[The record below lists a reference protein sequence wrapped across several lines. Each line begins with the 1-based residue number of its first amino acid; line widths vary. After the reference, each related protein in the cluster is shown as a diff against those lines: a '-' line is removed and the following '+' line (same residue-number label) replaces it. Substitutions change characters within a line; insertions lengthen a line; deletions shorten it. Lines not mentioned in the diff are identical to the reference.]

1 MMARSLQ
8 KHVVIAGRVNAG
20 KSTLFNS
27 IMGSDTA
34 IVSDKRGTTTD
45 AVRKSIE
52 VPGLGPAV
60 FIDTAGF
67 DDDTALSDERL
78 KKTRA
83 EFSKADAFIYIDDT
97 GDEAILKELEKYN
110 KPVIKVIM
118 AIDRDVS
125 YDNGDAI
132 VYRDDSSREEIFTAL
147 KKVLDTKEESLL
159 DGVVDGKA
167 TIIMVMPQDAAAPKG
182 RLIKAQVEAIR
193 EALDKG
199 MTSIVV
205 GDEDL
210 ESVRDR
216 FHGADLVICDSRVF
230 KKVYDVFGGITK
242 VTSFSVLFS
251 KMKGDIDYFIESAKK
266 FDNFKGDEKILIA
279 EACTHPPINE
289 DIGTVK
295 IPAMLKKR
303 FGDGLQFTFTRADDF
318 DDIDGYDMIIHCGA
332 CMFNR
337 AHVMSRV
344 EEAKRKGIAMTN
356 YGVVIAYL
364 QNILDKISL

>member
-27 IMGSDTA
+27 IMGSDAA
-34 IVSDKRGTTTD
+34 IVSEERGTTTD

-52 VPGLGPAV
+52 VPGLGPVV

-83 EFSKADAFIYIDDT
+83 EFNKADAFIYIDDN
-97 GDEAILKELEKYN
+97 GDEAILSELTKYN

-125 YDNGDAI
+125 HDYGDAI
-132 VYRDDSSREEIFTAL
+132 VYKDDSSREKIFTEL

-159 DGVVDGKA
+159 AGLVDSGA
-167 TIIMVMPQDAAAPKG
+167 TIVMVMPQDAAAPKG

-205 GDEDL
+205 GDERL
-210 ESVRDR
+210 EEVRER
-216 FHGADLVICDSRVF
+216 FKDVDLVICDSRVF
-230 KKVYDVFGGITK
+230 KKVYDVFAGTTK

-266 FDNFKGDEKILIA
+266 FDSFKGDEKILIA
-279 EACTHPPINE
+279 EACTHPPLNE

-303 FGDGLQFTFTRADDF
+303 FGDGLEFTFTRADEF
-318 DDIDGYDMIIHCGA
+318 ENIEGYDMIIHCGG

-337 AHVMSRV
+337 ASLMSRV
-344 EEAKRKGIAMTN
+344 SQAKEKGVAMTN

-364 QNILDKISL
+364 QNILDRISR

>member
-27 IMGSDTA
+27 IMGSDAA

-52 VPGLGPAV
+52 VPGLGPVV

-67 DDDTALSDERL
+67 DDDTVLSDERL

-83 EFSKADAFIYIDDT
+83 EFAKADAFIYTLDNDD
-97 GDEAILKELEKYN
+97 ESILSELEKYN
-110 KPVIKVIM
+110 KPIIKVVM
-118 AIDRDVS
+118 AINRDVS
-125 YDNGDAI
+125 HDNGDAI
-132 VYRDDSSREEIFTAL
+132 VYRDDSSREKIFSAL

-251 KMKGDIDYFIESAKK
+251 KMKGDIDYFIESVKK
-266 FDNFKGDEKILIA
+266 FDNFKGNEKILVA

-303 FGDGLQFTFTRADDF
+303 FGDGLKFTFTRADDF

-344 EEAKRKGIAMTN
+344 EEAKRKGVAMTN

>member
-27 IMGSDTA
+27 IMGSDAA

-52 VPGLGPAV
+52 VPGLGPVV

-67 DDDTALSDERL
+67 GDDTALSDERL

-83 EFSKADAFIYIDDT
+83 EFYKADAFIYTHDND
-97 GDEAILKELEKYN
+97 DEAILKELEKYN

-118 AIDRDVS
+118 AINRDVS

-132 VYRDDSSREEIFTAL
+132 VYRDDSSREKIFSAL

-159 DGVVDGKA
+159 DGIVDGKA

-230 KKVYDVFGGITK
+230 KKVYDIFGEITK

-318 DDIDGYDMIIHCGA
+318 DDIEKYDMIIHCGA
-332 CMFNR
+332 CMFNKTLVFNR
-337 AHVMSRV
+337 VMK
-344 EEAKRKGIAMTN
+344 AKDKNVPMTN
-356 YGVVIAYL
+356 YGITIAYL
-364 QNILDKISL
+364 NGILDKISL

>member
-8 KHVVIAGRVNAG
+8 KHVVIVGRVNAG

-27 IMGSDTA
+27 IMGSDAA
-34 IVSDKRGTTTD
+34 IVSNERGTTTD

-52 VPGLGPAV
+52 VPGLGPVV

-67 DDDTALSDERL
+67 DDDTALAKERL

-83 EFSKADAFIYIDDT
+83 EFNKADAFIYIDD
-97 GDEAILKELEKYN
+97 GAENAILKELEKYK
-110 KPVIKVIM
+110 KPIIKVAM
-118 AIDRDVS
+118 AIDRESSHVS
-125 YDNGDAI
+125 RDAI
-132 VYRDDSSREEIFTAL
+132 VYKGDSSREELFSAL
-147 KKVLDTKEESLL
+147 KKVLSVEEESLL
-159 DGVVDGKA
+159 SGIVDSGA

-205 GDEDL
+205 GDDDL
-210 ESVRDR
+210 EGVRDR
-216 FHGADLVICDSRVF
+216 FTGADLVICDSRVF
-230 KKVYDVFGGITK
+230 KKVYEVFGNVCK

-266 FDNFKGDEKILIA
+266 FASFKGNEKILIA
-279 EACTHPPINE
+279 EACTHPPLNE

-303 FGDGLQFTFTRADDF
+303 FGDGLKFTFTRADDF
-318 DDIDGYDMIIHCGA
+318 DDIEDYDMIIHCGA

-344 EEAKRKGIAMTN
+344 DEAKRKKVPMTN
-356 YGVVIAYL
+356 YGITIAYL
-364 QNILDKISL
+364 NDILDKILR

>member
-27 IMGSDTA
+27 IMGSDAA
-34 IVSDKRGTTTD
+34 IVSNKRGTTTD

-52 VPGLGPAV
+52 VPGLGPVV

-67 DDDTALSDERL
+67 DDDTALSEERV

-83 EFSKADAFIYIDDT
+83 EFSKADAFIYILDN
-97 GDEAILKELEKYN
+97 GDGAILSELKKYN
-110 KPVIKVIM
+110 KPIIKVIM

-132 VYRDDSSREEIFTAL
+132 VYRDDSSREKIFSAL

-159 DGVVDGKA
+159 DGLVGSGA
-167 TIIMVMPQDAAAPKG
+167 TIVMVMPQDAAAPKG

-205 GDEDL
+205 GDERL
-210 ESVRDR
+210 EEVRDR
-216 FHGADLVICDSRVF
+216 FKDVDLVICDSRVF
-230 KKVYDVFGGITK
+230 KKVYDVFGGTTK

-266 FDNFKGDEKILIA
+266 FDDFKGDEKILIA
-279 EACTHPPINE
+279 EACTHPPLNE

-303 FGDGLQFTFTRADDF
+303 FGDGLEFTFTRADDF
-318 DDIDGYDMIIHCGA
+318 ENIEDYDMIIHCGA

-337 AHVMSRV
+337 AHLMSRV
-344 EEAKRKGIAMTN
+344 RQAKDKGVAMTN
-356 YGVVIAYL
+356 YGITIAYL

>member
-27 IMGSDTA
+27 IMGSDAA

-52 VPGLGPAV
+52 VPGLGPVV

-67 DDDTALSDERL
+67 GDDTILSEERL

-83 EFSKADAFIYIDDT
+83 EFSKADAFIYIDDND
-97 GDEAILKELEKYN
+97 DESILKELEKYN

-125 YDNGDAI
+125 HDNGDAI
-132 VYRDDSSREEIFTAL
+132 VYRDDSSREEIFSEL

-193 EALDKG
+193 EALDKS

-216 FHGADLVICDSRVF
+216 FHGIDLVICDSRVF

-251 KMKGDIDYFIESAKK
+251 KMKGDIDYFIESAIK
-266 FDNFKGDEKILIA
+266 FDNFKGNEKILIA

-332 CMFNR
+332 CMFNKTLVFNR
-337 AHVMSRV
+337 VMK
-344 EEAKRKGIAMTN
+344 AKDKNVPMTN
-356 YGVVIAYL
+356 YGITIAYL
-364 QNILDKISL
+364 NGILDKISL

>member
-8 KHVVIAGRVNAG
+8 KHIVIAGRVNAG

-27 IMGSDTA
+27 IMGSDAA
-34 IVSDKRGTTTD
+34 IVSEHRGTTTD

-52 VPGLGPAV
+52 VPGLGPVV

-67 DDDTALSDERL
+67 GDDTALSDERL

-83 EFSKADAFIYIDDT
+83 EFSKADAFIYILDNDD
-97 GDEAILKELEKYN
+97 ESILSELKKYN

-132 VYRDDSSREEIFTAL
+132 VYRDDSSREEIFSAL

-159 DGVVDGKA
+159 DGLVDSGA

-318 DDIDGYDMIIHCGA
+318 DDIEKYDMIIHCGA

-344 EEAKRKGIAMTN
+344 EEAKRKGVAMTN
-356 YGVVIAYL
+356 YGVTIAYL
-364 QNILDKISL
+364 NDILDKIQY

>member
-27 IMGSDTA
+27 IMGSDAA

-52 VPGLGPAV
+52 VPGLGPVV

-67 DDDTALSDERL
+67 DDDTVLSDERL

-83 EFSKADAFIYIDDT
+83 EFAKADAFIYTLDNDD
-97 GDEAILKELEKYN
+97 ESILSELEKYN
-110 KPVIKVIM
+110 KPIIKVVM
-118 AIDRDVS
+118 AINRDVS
-125 YDNGDAI
+125 HDNGDAI
-132 VYRDDSSREEIFTAL
+132 VYRDDSSREKIFSAL

-251 KMKGDIDYFIESAKK
+251 KMKGDIDYFIESVKK
-266 FDNFKGDEKILIA
+266 FDNFKGNEKILVA

-303 FGDGLQFTFTRADDF
+303 FGDGLKFTFTRADDF
-318 DDIDGYDMIIHCGA
+318 DDIDDYDMIIHCGA

-344 EEAKRKGIAMTN
+344 EEAKRKGVAMTN
-356 YGVVIAYL
+356 YGVTIAYL
-364 QNILDKISL
+364 NDILDKIQY

>member
-27 IMGSDTA
+27 IMGSDAA
-34 IVSDKRGTTTD
+34 IVSEERGTTTD

-52 VPGLGPAV
+52 VPGLGPIV

-67 DDDTALSDERL
+67 DDDTALSEERL

-83 EFSKADAFIYIDDT
+83 EFNKADAFIYTLDN
-97 GDEAILKELEKYN
+97 GDEAILSELKKYN
-110 KPVIKVIM
+110 KPIIKVVM

-125 YDNGDAI
+125 HDYGEG
-132 VYRDDSSREEIFTAL
+132 VLYKDDSSREKIFTEL
-147 KKVLDTKEESLL
+147 KKVLNTEEESLL
-159 DGVVDGKA
+159 AGLVDSGA
-167 TIIMVMPQDAAAPKG
+167 TIVMVMPQDAAAPKG

-205 GDEDL
+205 GDDNL
-210 ESVRDR
+210 EGVREKFKDV
-216 FHGADLVICDSRVF
+216 DLVICDSRVF
-230 KKVYDVFGGITK
+230 KKVYDVFGKTTK

-266 FDNFKGDEKILIA
+266 FDDFKGDEKILIA
-279 EACTHPPINE
+279 EACTHPPLNE

-318 DDIDGYDMIIHCGA
+318 ENIEDYDMIIHCGA

-344 EEAKRKGIAMTN
+344 DEAKRKGIAMTN
-356 YGVVIAYL
+356 YGITIAYL
-364 QNILDKISL
+364 NNILDKINY

>member
-27 IMGSDTA
+27 IMGSDAA

-52 VPGLGPAV
+52 VPGLGPVV

-67 DDDTALSDERL
+67 GDDTALSDERL

-83 EFSKADAFIYIDDT
+83 EFSKADAFIYTLDND
-97 GDEAILKELEKYN
+97 DEAILKELEKYN

-118 AIDRDVS
+118 AINRDVS

-132 VYRDDSSREEIFTAL
+132 VYRDDSSREEIFSEL

-210 ESVRDR
+210 ESVRDK

-337 AHVMSRV
+337 AHVISRV
-344 EEAKRKGIAMTN
+344 EEAKRKGVAMTN
-356 YGVVIAYL
+356 YGITIAYL
-364 QNILDKISL
+364 NNILDKISR

>member
-27 IMGSDTA
+27 IMGSDAA
-34 IVSDKRGTTTD
+34 IVSEERGTTTD

-52 VPGLGPAV
+52 VPDLGPVV

-67 DDDTALSDERL
+67 DDDTVLSEERL

-83 EFSKADAFIYIDDT
+83 EFNKADAFIYTLDN
-97 GDEAILKELEKYN
+97 GDEAILSELKKYN

-132 VYRDDSSREEIFTAL
+132 VYRDYSSREKIFTAL

-159 DGVVDGKA
+159 DGIVDGKA
-167 TIIMVMPQDAAAPKG
+167 TIVMVMPQDAAAPKG
-182 RLIKAQVEAIR
+182 RLIKAQVEALR

-205 GDEDL
+205 SDERL
-210 ESVRDR
+210 EEVREK
-216 FHGADLVICDSRVF
+216 FQGIDLVICDSRVF
-230 KKVYDVFGGITK
+230 KKVYEVFGETTK

-266 FDNFKGDEKILIA
+266 FDDFKGDEKILIA
-279 EACTHPPINE
+279 EACTHPPLNE

-303 FGDGLQFTFTRADDF
+303 FGDGLEFTFTRADDF
-318 DDIDGYDMIIHCGA
+318 ENIEDYDMIIHCGA

-344 EEAKRKGIAMTN
+344 RQAKEKGVAMTN
-356 YGVVIAYL
+356 YGVTIAYL
-364 QNILDKISL
+364 QNILDRISR

>member
-27 IMGSDTA
+27 IMGSDAA
-34 IVSDKRGTTTD
+34 IVSENRGTTTD

-52 VPGLGPAV
+52 VPGLGPVV

-67 DDDTALSDERL
+67 DDDTALSEERL

-83 EFSKADAFIYIDDT
+83 EFSKADAFIYTFDN
-97 GDEAILKELEKYN
+97 GGEAILKELKKYN

-125 YDNGDAI
+125 HDYGEG
-132 VYRDDSSREEIFTAL
+132 VLYKDDSSREEIFSAL
-147 KKVLDTKEESLL
+147 KKVLNTEEESLL
-159 DGVVDGKA
+159 AGLVDSGA
-167 TIIMVMPQDAAAPKG
+167 TIVMVMPQDAAAPKG
-182 RLIKAQVEAIR
+182 RLIKAQVEALR

-205 GDEDL
+205 GDDDL
-210 ESVRDR
+210 ERVRDK
-216 FHGADLVICDSRVF
+216 FQGIDLVICDSRVF
-230 KKVYDVFGGITK
+230 KKVYEVFGETTK

-266 FDNFKGDEKILIA
+266 FDDFKGDEKILIA
-279 EACTHPPINE
+279 EACTHPPLNE

-303 FGDGLQFTFTRADDF
+303 FGDGLKFTFTRADDF
-318 DDIDGYDMIIHCGA
+318 ENIEGYDMIIHCGA

-337 AHVMSRV
+337 TLVLNRVMK
-344 EEAKRKGIAMTN
+344 AKEMGVPMTN
-356 YGVVIAYL
+356 YGVTIAYL
-364 QNILDKISL
+364 NDILDKIEY

>member
-27 IMGSDTA
+27 IMGSDAA
-34 IVSDKRGTTTD
+34 IVSENRGTTTD

-52 VPGLGPAV
+52 VPGLGPVV

-67 DDDTALSDERL
+67 DDDTALSAERL

-83 EFSKADAFIYIDDT
+83 EFNKADAFIYTLDN
-97 GDEAILKELEKYN
+97 GDEAILSELKKYN

-125 YDNGDAI
+125 YDYGEG
-132 VYRDDSSREEIFTAL
+132 VLYKDDSSREEIFSAL
-147 KKVLDTKEESLL
+147 KKVLNVKEESLL
-159 DGVVDGKA
+159 DGLVDSGA
-167 TIIMVMPQDAAAPKG
+167 TIVMVMPQDAAAPKG

-205 GDEDL
+205 GDERL
-210 ESVRDR
+210 EEVRDR
-216 FHGADLVICDSRVF
+216 FKDFDLVICDSRVF
-230 KKVYDVFGGITK
+230 KKVYDVFGNITK

-279 EACTHPPINE
+279 EACTHPPLNE

-295 IPAMLKKR
+295 IPAMLRKR
-303 FGDGLQFTFTRADDF
+303 FGDGLEFTFTRADDF
-318 DDIDGYDMIIHCGA
+318 ENIEDYDMIIHCGA

-337 AHVMSRV
+337 ALVINRVMK
-344 EEAKRKGIAMTN
+344 AKEMGVPMTN
-356 YGVVIAYL
+356 YGVTIAYL
-364 QNILDKISL
+364 NDILDKIEY

>member
-27 IMGSDTA
+27 IMGSDAA
-34 IVSDKRGTTTD
+34 IVSEKRGTTTD

-52 VPGLGPAV
+52 VPGLGPVV

-67 DDDTALSDERL
+67 DDDTALAKERL

-83 EFSKADAFIYIDDT
+83 EFSKADAFIYIEDN
-97 GDEAILKELEKYN
+97 DETILSELKKYN
-110 KPVIKVIM
+110 KPIIKVVM
-118 AIDRDVS
+118 AINREVHAHGEGVL
-125 YDNGDAI
+125 YK
-132 VYRDDSSREEIFTAL
+132 DDSSREEIFSAL

-159 DGVVDGKA
+159 DGLVDGGT

-210 ESVRDR
+210 EGVRDR
-216 FHGADLVICDSRVF
+216 FTDVDLVICDSRVF
-230 KKVYDVFGGITK
+230 KKVYDVFGKTTK

-251 KMKGDIDYFIESAKK
+251 KMKGDIAYFIESVKK

-303 FGDGLQFTFTRADDF
+303 FGDGLKFTFTRADDF
-318 DDIDGYDMIIHCGA
+318 DDIDDFDMIIHCGA

-344 EEAKRKGIAMTN
+344 DEAKRKGIAMTN
-356 YGVVIAYL
+356 YGITIAYL
-364 QNILDKISL
+364 NDILDKIQY

>member
-27 IMGSDTA
+27 IMGSDAA
-34 IVSDKRGTTTD
+34 IVSEERGTTTD

-52 VPGLGPAV
+52 VPGLGPVV

-83 EFSKADAFIYIDDT
+83 EFNKADAFIYTLDN
-97 GDEAILKELEKYN
+97 GDEAILSELAKYN

-118 AIDRDVS
+118 AINRDVS
-125 YDNGDAI
+125 HDYVEG
-132 VYRDDSSREEIFTAL
+132 VLYKDDSSREEIFTEL
-147 KKVLDTKEESLL
+147 KKVLNTEEESLL
-159 DGVVDGKA
+159 DGLVDSGA
-167 TIIMVMPQDAAAPKG
+167 TIVMVMPQDAAAPKG

-193 EALDKG
+193 ESLDKG

-205 GDEDL
+205 GDERL
-210 ESVRDR
+210 EEVRDR
-216 FHGADLVICDSRVF
+216 FKDVDLVICDSRVF
-230 KKVYDVFGGITK
+230 KKVYDVFGKTTK

-251 KMKGDIDYFIESAKK
+251 KMKGDIDYFIESANK
-266 FDNFKGDEKILIA
+266 FDSFKGNEKILIA
-279 EACTHPPINE
+279 EACTHPPLNE

-295 IPAMLKKR
+295 IPVMLKKR

-318 DDIDGYDMIIHCGA
+318 ENIEDYDMIIHCGA

-337 AHVMSRV
+337 AHLMCRV
-344 EEAKRKGIAMTN
+344 RAAREKNVPMTN
-356 YGVVIAYL
+356 YGITIAYL
-364 QNILDKISL
+364 NDILDKINY

>member
-27 IMGSDTA
+27 IMGSDAA
-34 IVSDKRGTTTD
+34 IVSENRGTTTD

-52 VPGLGPAV
+52 VPGLGPVV

-83 EFSKADAFIYIDDT
+83 EFSKADAFIYIDN
-97 GDEAILKELEKYN
+97 GDESILSELAKYN

-125 YDNGDAI
+125 YDYGEG
-132 VYRDDSSREEIFTAL
+132 VLYKDDSSREKIFTEL
-147 KKVLDTKEESLL
+147 KKVLNTEEESLL
-159 DGVVDGKA
+159 AGLVDSGA
-167 TIIMVMPQDAAAPKG
+167 TIVMVMPQDAAAPKG

-205 GDEDL
+205 GDERL
-210 ESVRDR
+210 EEVRDR
-216 FHGADLVICDSRVF
+216 FTGIDLVICDSRVF
-230 KKVYDVFGGITK
+230 KKVYDVFGKITK

-266 FDNFKGDEKILIA
+266 FDEFNGDEKILIA
-279 EACTHPPINE
+279 EACTHPPLNE

-318 DDIDGYDMIIHCGA
+318 ENIEDYDMIIHCGG

-344 EEAKRKGIAMTN
+344 DEAKRKGIAMTN
-356 YGVVIAYL
+356 YGITIAYL
-364 QNILDKISL
+364 NNILDKINY

>member
-8 KHVVIAGRVNAG
+8 KHVVIVGRVNAG

-27 IMGSDTA
+27 IMGSDAA

-52 VPGLGPAV
+52 VPGLGPVV

-67 DDDTALSDERL
+67 GDDTALSDERL
-78 KKTRA
+78 KKTRT
-83 EFSKADAFIYIDDT
+83 EFSKADAFIYIDDND
-97 GDEAILKELEKYN
+97 DESILKELEKYN
-110 KPVIKVIM
+110 KPIIKVIM
-118 AIDRDVS
+118 AIDRDVN

-132 VYRDDSSREEIFTAL
+132 VYRDDSSREKIFSAL

-216 FHGADLVICDSRVF
+216 FHGIDLVICDSRVF

-303 FGDGLQFTFTRADDF
+303 FGDGLHFTFTRADDF
-318 DDIDGYDMIIHCGA
+318 DDIEKYDMIIHCGA

-344 EEAKRKGIAMTN
+344 RQAKEKGVAMTN
-356 YGVVIAYL
+356 YGVTIAYL
-364 QNILDKISL
+364 QNILDKISR

>member
-27 IMGSDTA
+27 IMGSDAA
-34 IVSDKRGTTTD
+34 IVSEKRGTTTD

-52 VPGLGPAV
+52 VPDLGPVV

-83 EFSKADAFIYIDDT
+83 EFAKADAFIYTLDN
-97 GDEAILKELEKYN
+97 GDEAILSELAKYN

-125 YDNGDAI
+125 YDYGEG
-132 VYRDDSSREEIFTAL
+132 VLYRDDSSREEIFSAL

-159 DGVVDGKA
+159 DGIVDGKA
-167 TIIMVMPQDAAAPKG
+167 TIVMVMPQDAAAPKG

-205 GDEDL
+205 GDERL
-210 ESVRDR
+210 EGVREKFKDI
-216 FHGADLVICDSRVF
+216 DLVICDSRVF
-230 KKVYDVFGGITK
+230 KKVYDVFGKTTK

-279 EACTHPPINE
+279 EACTHPPLNE

-303 FGDGLQFTFTRADDF
+303 FGDGLEFTFTRADDF
-318 DDIDGYDMIIHCGA
+318 DDIDDYDMIIHCGA

-344 EEAKRKGIAMTN
+344 RQAKDKGIAMTN
-356 YGVVIAYL
+356 YGVTIAYL
-364 QNILDKISL
+364 QNILDRISL

>member
-27 IMGSDTA
+27 IMGSDAA

-52 VPGLGPAV
+52 VPGLGPVV

-67 DDDTALSDERL
+67 GDDTALSDERL

-83 EFSKADAFIYIDDT
+83 EFSKADAFIYTLDND
-97 GDEAILKELEKYN
+97 DEAILSELEKYN

-125 YDNGDAI
+125 YDYGDAI
-132 VYRDDSSREEIFTAL
+132 VYRDDSSREEIFSEL

-159 DGVVDGKA
+159 DGIVDGKA

-210 ESVRDR
+210 ESVRDK
-216 FHGADLVICDSRVF
+216 FQGADLVICDSRVF

-266 FDNFKGDEKILIA
+266 FDNFKGNEKILIA

-303 FGDGLQFTFTRADDF
+303 FGDGLHFTFTRADDF
-318 DDIDGYDMIIHCGA
+318 DDIEKYDMIIHCGA
-332 CMFNR
+332 CMFNKTLVFNR
-337 AHVMSRV
+337 VMK
-344 EEAKRKGIAMTN
+344 AKDKNVPMTN
-356 YGVVIAYL
+356 YGITIAYL
-364 QNILDKISL
+364 NDILDKIQY

>member
-8 KHVVIAGRVNAG
+8 KHVVIVGRVNAG

-27 IMGSDTA
+27 IMGSDAA
-34 IVSDKRGTTTD
+34 IVSNKRGTTTD

-52 VPGLGPAV
+52 VPGLGPVV

-67 DDDTALSDERL
+67 DDDTALSEERL

-83 EFSKADAFIYIDDT
+83 EFNKADAFIYTLDN
-97 GDEAILKELEKYN
+97 GDEAILSELAKYN

-125 YDNGDAI
+125 HDYSDAI
-132 VYRDDSSREEIFTAL
+132 VYKDDSSREEIFSAL
-147 KKVLDTKEESLL
+147 KKVLNTEEESLL
-159 DGVVDGKA
+159 AGLVDSGA
-167 TIIMVMPQDAAAPKG
+167 TIVMVMPQDAAAPKG

-205 GDEDL
+205 GDDNL
-210 ESVRDR
+210 EGVREK
-216 FHGADLVICDSRVF
+216 FKGIDLVICDSRVF
-230 KKVYDVFGGITK
+230 KKVYDVFGKITK

-266 FDNFKGDEKILIA
+266 FDSFKGDEKILIA
-279 EACTHPPINE
+279 EACTHPPLNE

-303 FGDGLQFTFTRADDF
+303 FGDGLEFTFTRADDF
-318 DDIDGYDMIIHCGA
+318 DDIDDYDMIIHCGA

-337 AHVMSRV
+337 AHLMSRV
-344 EEAKRKGIAMTN
+344 DEVRRKGIAMTN

-364 QNILDKISL
+364 QNILDRISH

>member
-8 KHVVIAGRVNAG
+8 KHIVIAGRVNAG

-27 IMGSDTA
+27 IMGSDAA
-34 IVSDKRGTTTD
+34 IVSSKRGTTTD

-52 VPGLGPAV
+52 VPGLGPVV

-67 DDDTALSDERL
+67 GDDTDLSDERL
-78 KKTRA
+78 KKTRT
-83 EFSKADAFIYIDDT
+83 EFSKADAFIYTIDNY
-97 GDEAILKELEKYN
+97 DESILKELEKYN

-132 VYRDDSSREEIFTAL
+132 VYRDDSSREKIFSAL

-159 DGVVDGKA
+159 DGLVDGKA

-193 EALDKG
+193 GALDKG

-251 KMKGDIDYFIESAKK
+251 KMKGDIDYFIESVKK
-266 FDNFKGDEKILIA
+266 FDNFKGNEKILIA

-318 DDIDGYDMIIHCGA
+318 DDIEKYDMIIHCGA
-332 CMFNR
+332 CMFNKTLVFNR
-337 AHVMSRV
+337 VMK
-344 EEAKRKGIAMTN
+344 AKDKNVPMTN
-356 YGVVIAYL
+356 YGITIAYL
-364 QNILDKISL
+364 NDILDKIQY

>member
-27 IMGSDTA
+27 IMGSDAA
-34 IVSDKRGTTTD
+34 IVSENRGTTTD

-52 VPGLGPAV
+52 VPGLGPVV

-67 DDDTALSDERL
+67 DDDTALSEERL

-83 EFSKADAFIYIDDT
+83 EFNKADAFIYIDN
-97 GDEAILKELEKYN
+97 GDEAILSELKKYN

-118 AIDRDVS
+118 AIDRDLS
-125 YDNGDAI
+125 YDYGDVI
-132 VYRDDSSREEIFTAL
+132 VYKDHSSREKIFTEL
-147 KKVLDTKEESLL
+147 KKVLNTEEESLL
-159 DGVVDGKA
+159 DGIVDGGA
-167 TIIMVMPQDAAAPKG
+167 TIVMVMPQDAAAPKG

-199 MTSIVV
+199 ITSIVV
-205 GDEDL
+205 GDERL
-210 ESVRDR
+210 EEVRDR
-216 FHGADLVICDSRVF
+216 FKDVDLVICDSRVF
-230 KKVYDVFGGITK
+230 KKVYDVFAETTK

-266 FDNFKGDEKILIA
+266 FDDFKGDEKILIA
-279 EACTHPPINE
+279 EACTHPPLNE

-295 IPAMLKKR
+295 IPAMLRKR
-303 FGDGLQFTFTRADDF
+303 FGDGLEFTFTRADEF
-318 DDIDGYDMIIHCGA
+318 ENIEGYDMIIHCGG

-337 AHVMSRV
+337 ASLMSRV
-344 EEAKRKGIAMTN
+344 SQAKEKGVAMTN

-364 QNILDKISL
+364 QNILDRISR

>member
-27 IMGSDTA
+27 IMGSDAA
-34 IVSDKRGTTTD
+34 IVSENRGTTTD

-52 VPGLGPAV
+52 VPGLGPVV

-67 DDDTALSDERL
+67 DDDTALSEERL

-83 EFSKADAFIYIDDT
+83 EFSKADAFIYTFDN
-97 GDEAILKELEKYN
+97 GGEAILKELKKYN

-118 AIDRDVS
+118 AIDRDVR
-125 YDNGDAI
+125 YDYGDAI
-132 VYRDDSSREEIFTAL
+132 VYRDHSSREKIFTEL
-147 KKVLDTKEESLL
+147 KKVLNTEEESLL
-159 DGVVDGKA
+159 AGLVDSGA
-167 TIIMVMPQDAAAPKG
+167 TIVMVMPQDAAAPKG
-182 RLIKAQVEAIR
+182 RLIKAQVEALR

-205 GDEDL
+205 GDERL
-210 ESVRDR
+210 EEVRDR
-216 FHGADLVICDSRVF
+216 FTGIDLVICDSRVF
-230 KKVYDVFGGITK
+230 KKVYDVFGKITK

-266 FDNFKGDEKILIA
+266 FDDFKGDEKILIA

-303 FGDGLQFTFTRADDF
+303 FGDGLEFTFTRADDF
-318 DDIDGYDMIIHCGA
+318 ENIEDYDMIIHCGA

-344 EEAKRKGIAMTN
+344 RQAKEKGVAMTN
-356 YGVVIAYL
+356 YGVTIAYL

>member
-8 KHVVIAGRVNAG
+8 KHIVIAGRVNAG

-27 IMGSDTA
+27 IMGSDAA
-34 IVSDKRGTTTD
+34 IVSSKRGTTTD

-52 VPGLGPAV
+52 VPGLGPVV

-67 DDDTALSDERL
+67 GDDTALSDERL

-83 EFSKADAFIYIDDT
+83 EFSKADAFIYIDDN

-125 YDNGDAI
+125 HDNGDAI
-132 VYRDDSSREEIFTAL
+132 VYRDDSSREKIFSAL

-159 DGVVDGKA
+159 DGLVDGKA

-210 ESVRDR
+210 ENVRDR

-303 FGDGLQFTFTRADDF
+303 FGDGLKFTFTRADDF
-318 DDIDGYDMIIHCGA
+318 DDIEGYDMIIHCGA

-337 AHVMSRV
+337 AHAMSRV
-344 EEAKRKGIAMTN
+344 AMAKEMGVAMTN
-356 YGVVIAYL
+356 YGVTIAYL
-364 QNILDKISL
+364 NDILDKIQY

>member
-27 IMGSDTA
+27 IMGSDAA
-34 IVSDKRGTTTD
+34 IVSKERGTTTD

-52 VPGLGPAV
+52 VPGLGPVV

-67 DDDTALSDERL
+67 DDDTALSAERL

-83 EFSKADAFIYIDDT
+83 EFNKADAFIYTLDN
-97 GDEAILKELEKYN
+97 GDEAILSELKKYN
-110 KPVIKVIM
+110 KPIIKVVM

-125 YDNGDAI
+125 HDYGDAI
-132 VYRDDSSREEIFTAL
+132 VYRDDSSREKIFSAL
-147 KKVLDTKEESLL
+147 KKVLNTEEESLL
-159 DGVVDGKA
+159 DGLVDSGA
-167 TIIMVMPQDAAAPKG
+167 TIVMVMPQDAAAPKG
-182 RLIKAQVEAIR
+182 RLIKAQVEALR

-205 GDEDL
+205 GDERL
-210 ESVRDR
+210 EEVRDR
-216 FHGADLVICDSRVF
+216 FTGIDLVICDSRVF
-230 KKVYDVFGGITK
+230 KKVYDVFGKTTK

-279 EACTHPPINE
+279 EACTHPPLNE

-295 IPAMLKKR
+295 IPAMLRKR
-303 FGDGLQFTFTRADDF
+303 FGDGLEFTFTRADDF
-318 DDIDGYDMIIHCGA
+318 ENIEDYDMIIHCGA
-332 CMFNR
+332 CMFSRTLVLNR
-337 AHVMSRV
+337 VMK
-344 EEAKRKGIAMTN
+344 AKEMGVSMTN
-356 YGVVIAYL
+356 YGVTIAYL
-364 QNILDKISL
+364 NDILDKIEY

>member
-27 IMGSDTA
+27 IMGSDAA
-34 IVSDKRGTTTD
+34 IVSSKRGTTTD

-52 VPGLGPAV
+52 VPGLGPVV

-67 DDDTALSDERL
+67 GDDTALSDERL

-83 EFSKADAFIYIDDT
+83 EFSKADAFIYIDDN

-132 VYRDDSSREEIFTAL
+132 VYRDDSSREKIFSVL

-159 DGVVDGKA
+159 DGLVDGKA

-210 ESVRDR
+210 ESVRDK

-230 KKVYDVFGGITK
+230 KKVYDIFGRITK

-251 KMKGDIDYFIESAKK
+251 KMKGDIDYFIESVKK
-266 FDNFKGDEKILIA
+266 FDAFKGDEKILIA

-332 CMFNR
+332 CMFNKTLVFNR
-337 AHVMSRV
+337 VMK
-344 EEAKRKGIAMTN
+344 AKDKNVPMTN
-356 YGVVIAYL
+356 YGITIAYL
-364 QNILDKISL
+364 NGILDKISL

>member
-8 KHVVIAGRVNAG
+8 KHVVIVGAVNAG

-27 IMGSDTA
+27 IMGSKAA
-34 IVSDKRGTTTD
+34 IVSEVKGTTTD

-52 VPGLGPAV
+52 VPGLGPVV

-67 DDDTALSDERL
+67 GDETALSDERL

-83 EFSKADAFIYIDDT
+83 EFDKADAFIYILNGDD
-97 GDEAILKELEKYN
+97 ESVLKELQKHK
-110 KPVIKVIM
+110 KPIIKVIM
-118 AIDRDVS
+118 SIDRDVS
-125 YDNGDAI
+125 YDNEDAI
-132 VYRDDSSREEIFTAL
+132 VYRDDSSREEIFLAL

-159 DGVVDGKA
+159 DGLVHKGA

-182 RLIKAQVEAIR
+182 RLIKAQVETLR

-210 ESVRDR
+210 EGVRDR
-216 FHGADLVICDSRVF
+216 FGEIDLVICDSRVF
-230 KKVYDVFGGITK
+230 KRVYDVFHERAK

-251 KMKGDIDYFIESAKK
+251 KMKGDIAYFIESAKK
-266 FDNFKGDEKILIA
+266 FDSFKGDEKILIA

-303 FGDGLQFTFTRADDF
+303 FGDGLKFTFTRADDF
-318 DDIDGYDMIIHCGA
+318 GGIEGYDMIIHCGA

-344 EEAKRKGIAMTN
+344 AKAREMGVAMTN
-356 YGVVIAYL
+356 YGVTIAYL
-364 QNILDKISL
+364 NGILDKISH

>member
-27 IMGSDTA
+27 IMGSDAA
-34 IVSDKRGTTTD
+34 IVSEHRGTTTD

-52 VPGLGPAV
+52 VPGLGPVV

-67 DDDTALSDERL
+67 DDDTAISEERL
-78 KKTRA
+78 KKTRS
-83 EFSKADAFIYIDDT
+83 EFNKADAFIYTLDN
-97 GDEAILKELEKYN
+97 GDEAILSELAKYN

-118 AIDRDVS
+118 AIDRDLS
-125 YDNGDAI
+125 YDYGDAI
-132 VYRDDSSREEIFTAL
+132 IYKDDSSREEIFSAL
-147 KKVLDTKEESLL
+147 KKVLEVKEESLL
-159 DGVVDGKA
+159 DGLVDSGA
-167 TIIMVMPQDAAAPKG
+167 TIVMVMPQDAAAPKG

-210 ESVRDR
+210 EGVRDR
-216 FHGADLVICDSRVF
+216 LTGIDLVICDSRVF
-230 KKVYDVFGGITK
+230 KKVYDVFGNITK

-251 KMKGDIDYFIESAKK
+251 KMKGDIDYFIDSAKK
-266 FDNFKGDEKILIA
+266 FDDFKGDEKILIA

-303 FGDGLQFTFTRADDF
+303 FGDGIEFTFTRADDF
-318 DDIDGYDMIIHCGA
+318 ENIEDYDMIIHCGA

-337 AHVMSRV
+337 AHVKSRV
-344 EEAKRKGIAMTN
+344 EEAKRKKVPMTN
-356 YGVVIAYL
+356 YGITIAYL
-364 QNILDKISL
+364 NGILDKIYY

>member
-27 IMGSDTA
+27 IMGSDAA
-34 IVSDKRGTTTD
+34 IVSENRGTTTD

-52 VPGLGPAV
+52 VPGLGPVV

-83 EFSKADAFIYIDDT
+83 EFSKADAFIYIDN
-97 GDEAILKELEKYN
+97 GDESILSELAKYN

-125 YDNGDAI
+125 YDYGDVI
-132 VYRDDSSREEIFTAL
+132 VYKDDSSREEIFSAL
-147 KKVLDTKEESLL
+147 KKVLNTEEESLL
-159 DGVVDGKA
+159 AGLVDSGA
-167 TIIMVMPQDAAAPKG
+167 TIVMVMPQDAAAPKG

-205 GDEDL
+205 GDENL
-210 ESVRDR
+210 EEVRDR
-216 FHGADLVICDSRVF
+216 FTGIDLVICDSRVF
-230 KKVYDVFGGITK
+230 KKVYDVFGETTK

-266 FDNFKGDEKILIA
+266 FDSFKGDEKILIA
-279 EACTHPPINE
+279 EACTHPPLNE

-295 IPAMLKKR
+295 IPAMLRKR
-303 FGDGLQFTFTRADDF
+303 FGDGLEFTFTRADDF
-318 DDIDGYDMIIHCGA
+318 DDIEKYDMIIHCGA

-344 EEAKRKGIAMTN
+344 RQAKDKGVAMTN
-356 YGVVIAYL
+356 YGVTIAYL
-364 QNILDKISL
+364 QNILDRISH

>member
-27 IMGSDTA
+27 IMGSDAA
-34 IVSDKRGTTTD
+34 IVSENRGTTTD

-52 VPGLGPAV
+52 VPGLGPVV

-83 EFSKADAFIYIDDT
+83 EFSKADAFIYIDN
-97 GDEAILKELEKYN
+97 GDESILSELAKYN

-125 YDNGDAI
+125 YDYGEG
-132 VYRDDSSREEIFTAL
+132 VLYKDDSSREKIFTEL
-147 KKVLDTKEESLL
+147 KKVLNTEEESLL
-159 DGVVDGKA
+159 AGLVDSGA
-167 TIIMVMPQDAAAPKG
+167 TIVMVMPQDAAAPKG

-205 GDEDL
+205 GDERL
-210 ESVRDR
+210 EEVRDR
-216 FHGADLVICDSRVF
+216 FTGIDLVICDSRVF
-230 KKVYDVFGGITK
+230 KKVYDVFGKITK

-266 FDNFKGDEKILIA
+266 FDEFNGDEKILIA
-279 EACTHPPINE
+279 EACTHPPLNE

-318 DDIDGYDMIIHCGA
+318 ENIEDYDMIIHCGG

-344 EEAKRKGIAMTN
+344 DEAKRKGIAMTD
-356 YGVVIAYL
+356 YGITIAYL
-364 QNILDKISL
+364 NNILDKINY

>member
-27 IMGSDTA
+27 IMGSDAA

-52 VPGLGPAV
+52 VPGLGPVV

-67 DDDTALSDERL
+67 GDDTALSDERL

-83 EFSKADAFIYIDDT
+83 EFSKADAFIYTLDN

-132 VYRDDSSREEIFTAL
+132 VYRDDSSREEIFSEL

-251 KMKGDIDYFIESAKK
+251 KMKGDIAYFIESVKK

-303 FGDGLQFTFTRADDF
+303 FGDGLHFTFTRADDF
-318 DDIDGYDMIIHCGA
+318 DDIEKYDMIIHCGA

-344 EEAKRKGIAMTN
+344 EEAKRKGVAMTN

-364 QNILDKISL
+364 QNILDLISH

>member
-8 KHVVIAGRVNAG
+8 KHVVIAGRVNTG

-27 IMGSDTA
+27 ILGSDAA
-34 IVSDKRGTTTD
+34 IVSEERGTTTD

-52 VPGLGPAV
+52 VPGLGPVV

-83 EFSKADAFIYIDDT
+83 EFNKADAFIYTLDN
-97 GDEAILKELEKYN
+97 GDEAILSELKKYN

-125 YDNGDAI
+125 YDYGEG
-132 VYRDDSSREEIFTAL
+132 VLYKDDSSREEIFSAL
-147 KKVLDTKEESLL
+147 KKVLNVKEESLL
-159 DGVVDGKA
+159 DGLVDSGA
-167 TIIMVMPQDAAAPKG
+167 TIVMVMPQDAAAPKG

-205 GDEDL
+205 GDERL
-210 ESVRDR
+210 EEVRDR
-216 FHGADLVICDSRVF
+216 FKDVDLVICDSRVF
-230 KKVYDVFGGITK
+230 KKVYDVFGNITK

-279 EACTHPPINE
+279 EACTHPPLNE

-295 IPAMLKKR
+295 IPAMLRKR
-303 FGDGLQFTFTRADDF
+303 FGDGLKFTFTRADDF
-318 DDIDGYDMIIHCGA
+318 DDIEDFDMIIHCGG

-337 AHVMSRV
+337 AHLMSRV
-344 EEAKRKGIAMTN
+344 RQAKDKGIAMTN
-356 YGVVIAYL
+356 YGVTIAYL
-364 QNILDKISL
+364 QNILDRISH

>member
-27 IMGSDTA
+27 IMGSDAA
-34 IVSDKRGTTTD
+34 IVSEERGTTTD

-52 VPGLGPAV
+52 VPGLGPVV

-83 EFSKADAFIYIDDT
+83 EFNKADAFIYTLDN
-97 GDEAILKELEKYN
+97 GDESILSELKKYN

-118 AIDRDVS
+118 AIDRDLRHDYS
-125 YDNGDAI
+125 EAI
-132 VYRDDSSREEIFTAL
+132 VYRDDSSREKIFSAL
-147 KKVLDTKEESLL
+147 KKVLDTEEESLL
-159 DGVVDGKA
+159 AGLVDSGA
-167 TIIMVMPQDAAAPKG
+167 TIVMIMPQDAAAPKG

-205 GDEDL
+205 GDERL
-210 ESVRDR
+210 EEVRDR
-216 FHGADLVICDSRVF
+216 FKDVDLVICDSRVF
-230 KKVYDVFGGITK
+230 KKVYDVFGETTK

-251 KMKGDIDYFIESAKK
+251 KMKGDVDYFIESAKK
-266 FDNFKGDEKILIA
+266 FDNFKGNEKILIA

-303 FGDGLQFTFTRADDF
+303 FGDGLKFTFTRADDF
-318 DDIDGYDMIIHCGA
+318 ENIEKYDMIIHCGA

-344 EEAKRKGIAMTN
+344 DEAKRKGIAMTN
-356 YGVVIAYL
+356 YGITIAYL
-364 QNILDKISL
+364 NNILDKINY

>member
-8 KHVVIAGRVNAG
+8 KHIVIAGRVNAG

-27 IMGSDTA
+27 IMGSDAA
-34 IVSDKRGTTTD
+34 IVSSKRGTTTD

-52 VPGLGPAV
+52 VPGLGPVV

-67 DDDTALSDERL
+67 GDDTDLSDERL

-83 EFSKADAFIYIDDT
+83 EFAKADAFIYTLDND
-97 GDEAILKELEKYN
+97 DEAILSELEKYI

-132 VYRDDSSREEIFTAL
+132 VYRDDSSREEIFSAL

-216 FHGADLVICDSRVF
+216 FHGIDLVICDSRVF

-318 DDIDGYDMIIHCGA
+318 DDIEGYDMIIHCGA

-344 EEAKRKGIAMTN
+344 EEAKRKGVAMTN

-364 QNILDKISL
+364 NGILDLISH

>member
-27 IMGSDTA
+27 IMGSDAA
-34 IVSDKRGTTTD
+34 IVSEERGTTTD

-52 VPGLGPAV
+52 VPGLGPVV

-67 DDDTALSDERL
+67 DDDTALSEERL

-83 EFSKADAFIYIDDT
+83 EFAKADAFIYTLDN
-97 GDEAILKELEKYN
+97 GDEAILSELAKYN
-110 KPVIKVIM
+110 KPIIKVIM

-125 YDNGDAI
+125 HDYGEG
-132 VYRDDSSREEIFTAL
+132 VLYKDDSSREEIFSAL
-147 KKVLDTKEESLL
+147 KKVLNTEEESLL
-159 DGVVDGKA
+159 DGLVDGKA
-167 TIIMVMPQDAAAPKG
+167 TIVMVMPQDAAAPKG
-182 RLIKAQVEAIR
+182 RLIKAQVEALR

-210 ESVRDR
+210 ESVRER
-216 FHGADLVICDSRVF
+216 FKGIDLVICDSRVF
-230 KKVYDVFGGITK
+230 KKVYEVFGKTTK

-266 FDNFKGDEKILIA
+266 FDDFKGDEKILIA
-279 EACTHPPINE
+279 EACTHPPLNE

-303 FGDGLQFTFTRADDF
+303 FGDGLKFTFTRADDF
-318 DDIDGYDMIIHCGA
+318 DDIDGYDMIIHCGG

-344 EEAKRKGIAMTN
+344 RQAKEKNVPMTN
-356 YGVVIAYL
+356 YGITIAYL
-364 QNILDKISL
+364 NDILDKIQY

>member
-27 IMGSDTA
+27 IMGSDAA
-34 IVSDKRGTTTD
+34 IVSNKRGTTTD

-52 VPGLGPAV
+52 VPGLGPVV

-67 DDDTALSDERL
+67 GDDTALSEERL
-78 KKTRA
+78 KKTHA
-83 EFSKADAFIYIDDT
+83 EFSKADAFIYTLDN
-97 GDEAILKELEKYN
+97 GGEAILKELKKYN
-110 KPVIKVIM
+110 KPIIKVIM

-125 YDNGDAI
+125 YDNEDAI
-132 VYRDDSSREEIFTAL
+132 VYRDDSSREEIFSAL

-159 DGVVDGKA
+159 DGLVDSGA
-167 TIIMVMPQDAAAPKG
+167 TIVMVMPQDAAAPKG

-205 GDEDL
+205 GDDNL
-210 ESVRDR
+210 EGVREK
-216 FHGADLVICDSRVF
+216 FKGIDLVICDSRVF
-230 KKVYDVFGGITK
+230 KKVYDVFAGTTK

-266 FDNFKGDEKILIA
+266 FDDFKGDEKILIA
-279 EACTHPPINE
+279 EACTHPPLNE

-303 FGDGLQFTFTRADDF
+303 FGDGLEFTFTRADDF
-318 DDIDGYDMIIHCGA
+318 DDIDDYDMIIHCGA

-337 AHVMSRV
+337 AHLMSRV
-344 EEAKRKGIAMTN
+344 DEVRRKGIAMTN

-364 QNILDKISL
+364 QNILDRISH

>member
-27 IMGSDTA
+27 IMGSDAA

-52 VPGLGPAV
+52 VPGLGPVV

-67 DDDTALSDERL
+67 GDDTALSDERL

-83 EFSKADAFIYIDDT
+83 EFAKADAFIYTLDND
-97 GDEAILKELEKYN
+97 DEAILSELEKYI

-132 VYRDDSSREEIFTAL
+132 VYRDDSSREEIFSAL

-159 DGVVDGKA
+159 DGLVDSKA

-210 ESVRDR
+210 ESVRDK

-230 KKVYDVFGGITK
+230 KKVYDIFGGITK

-251 KMKGDIDYFIESAKK
+251 KMKGDIDYFIESVKK
-266 FDNFKGDEKILIA
+266 FDNFKGNEKILIA

-318 DDIDGYDMIIHCGA
+318 DDIEKYDMIIHCGS

-344 EEAKRKGIAMTN
+344 EEAKRKGVAMTN

>member
-8 KHVVIAGRVNAG
+8 KHIVIAGRVNAG

-27 IMGSDTA
+27 IMGSDAA

-52 VPGLGPAV
+52 VPGLGPVV

-67 DDDTALSDERL
+67 GDDTALSDERL

-83 EFSKADAFIYIDDT
+83 EFSKADAFIYIDDND
-97 GDEAILKELEKYN
+97 DEAILKELEKYN

-132 VYRDDSSREEIFTAL
+132 VYRDDSSREEIFSEL

-216 FHGADLVICDSRVF
+216 FTGIDLVICDSRVF

-251 KMKGDIDYFIESAKK
+251 KMKGDIAYFIESAKK

-318 DDIDGYDMIIHCGA
+318 DDIEKYDMIIHCGA
-332 CMFNR
+332 CMFNKTLVFNR
-337 AHVMSRV
+337 VMK
-344 EEAKRKGIAMTN
+344 AKDKNVPMTN
-356 YGVVIAYL
+356 YGITIAYL
-364 QNILDKISL
+364 NDILDKIQY